1 MSDGTSLAVPAG
13 WYPDRNEANLVRWW
27 DGQQWT
33 DQTHSTAPAAAAF
46 EQPDS
51 AAAFGF
57 QSDNSAG
64 QIPAGQI
71 PAGQVPPVQNVVP
84 SAAAQPAPIQH
95 PATQSPLI
103 APGWYPD
110 NADPALQRWWD
121 GTQWTTH
128 TTQTAQ
134 VTGPGPVSSSS
145 NSMATLSL
153 VISIVSFAGLIFV
166 VLLPLSLAGIIIGGV
181 ALRRARRYAPS
192 ARRRGQAITGIIL
205 GSLSLIVTVLLSI
218 AAVMVYQHVHSAV
231 PPSRSQQSTPSSGG
245 ITFPSTIDELKQQIA
260 TSLTRDTS
268 VAVTGVTCDA
278 AASMVSGSAFDC
290 GVQVADGRWTSVRV
304 NITNPAG
311 SGMGY
316 GLGYGPLLGA
326 GDTPATP
333 EHSLDEIVHQQTM
346 DLAQAWQVTVAS
358 VTCDPAASLT
368 QGSTFGCRVSLSD
381 GRTGDVVITMTP
393 PYGYDVTVVHLPAG
407 VSGSGSGSDGS
418 GSGSSSG
425 SDPDHL
431 NS

>member
-1 MSDGTSLAVPAG
+1 VSDGTSLAVPAG

-46 EQPDS
+46 EQPVS
-51 AAAFGF
+51 AEAFGF
-57 QSDNSAG
+57 QAHDPAA
-64 QIPAGQI
+64 PAGQI
-71 PAGQVPPVQNVVP
+71 TAGQIPPVQNVVP
-84 SAAAQPAPIQH
+84 SAVAQPASAQYA
-95 PATQSPLI
+95 ATQSPLI

-110 NADPALQRWWD
+110 NANPALQRWWD
-121 GTQWTTH
+121 GGQWTTH
-128 TTQTAQ
+128 TTQAVQATA
-134 VTGPGPVSSSS
+134 PGPVSSSS

-205 GSLSLIVTVLLSI
+205 GSLSLVLTVLLSI

-231 PPSRSQQSTPSSGG
+231 PPSQSQQSAPSSGG

-260 TSLTRDTS
+260 KSLTRDTS
-268 VAVTGVTCDA
+268 VEVTGVTCDA

-316 GLGYGPLLGA
+316 GLGYGPLLA
-326 GDTPATP
+326 TGDTPPTP
-333 EHSLDEIVHQQTM
+333 EHSLEEIAQEQTV
-346 DLAQAWQVTVAS
+346 DLAQAWQATIAS

-368 QGSTFGCRVSLSD
+368 EGSTFGCRVGLSD

-407 VSGSGSGSDGS
+407 VSGSGSGSEDS
-418 GSGSSSG
+418 GGSSA
-425 SDPDHL
+425 DPDHL